1 MRRAALGKIY
11 PALGAIC
18 AGLLALSAMGCG
30 RWPGKPGFR
39 AETMRPDQVH
49 DFATLYQENCSAC
62 HGDNGLKGAALPL
75 NNPVYLQW
83 AGHDRLVNIVA
94 NGVPHTLM
102 PAFGRG
108 GGGLLT
114 NQQVEDIVNGMMTH
128 WGKAD
133 ALKDTTAPAYG
144 SGPNGNIAQGQVAFG
159 VYCAR
164 CHGADGKGVADS
176 NSSAG
181 AVHGSIVDATYLSL
195 VSPQALRDVIVAGR
209 PGDNMPDWRGD
220 DAGKPMSDADVSN
233 IVAWLESQRGAA
245 FGRPVFIPPQQ
256 QEKQNEQIRGG
267 KEKNRRQLPE

>member
-1 MRRAALGKIY
+1 MRRAALGKICS
-11 PALGAIC
+11 ALAAIC

-49 DFATLYQENCSAC
+49 DFTTLYQENCSAC

-102 PAFGRG
+102 PAFGQS

-114 NQQVEDIVNGMMTH
+114 SRQVEDIVNGMMTH

-133 ALKDTTAPAYG
+133 ALKDATAPPYAA
-144 SGPNGNIAQGQVAFG
+144 GPNGDIARGQTAFR

-164 CHGADGKGVADS
+164 CHGADGKGVAAG
-176 NSSAG
+176 NGKTG
-181 AVHGSIVDATYLSL
+181 AVQGSIVDANYLAL
-195 VSPQALRDVIVAGR
+195 VSPRALRDVIVAGR

-220 DAGKPMSDADVSN
+220 AAGKPMSDADVSN
-233 IVAWLESQRGAA
+233 IVAWLGSQRGAA
-245 FGRPVFIPPQQ
+245 FGKPVFTPLQR
-256 QEKQNEQIRGG
+256 QEQQNEQIRGG
-267 KEKNRRQLPE
+267 KEKNRQQLPE